1 MVWAFFLT
9 LNFSIKVKFVKT
21 GTKNNL
27 KGEGGGS
34 AKGQLGRRLEE
45 ESFTFLLVTQP

>member
-9 LNFSIKVKFVKT
+9 LSFSIKVKFVKT

-27 KGEGGGS
+27 KGEGGEC

-45 ESFTFLLVTQP
+45 ESFTFLLVNQP